1 MRVSFGR
8 ERPETTHLYTGFT
21 MLIRCF
27 MSQEAKTELISKDMP
42 IADVVAKYPSI
53 VDTLQSY
60 GIHCVGC
67 GASTFET
74 IDQGFKGHG
83 MSDTE
88 IEAIVE
94 ELNRVAKTAP
104 KPVSHVHH
112 EGPVL
117 IVTEKAA
124 NKISEMLKQHNKI
137 GWGLR
142 IGVVPGGCSGFQY
155 SMGFDEKAT
164 ETDKVVEEKGVKIFV
179 DEKSLDKL
187 WGCSVDYVESLQGA
201 GFKIENPNASSG
213 CGCGKSFG

>member
-1 MRVSFGR
+1 
-8 ERPETTHLYTGFT
+8 
-21 MLIRCF
+21 
-27 MSQEAKTELISKDMP
+27 MSQETSVLITKNMP

-88 IEAIVE
+88 VEAIVE
-94 ELNRVAKTAP
+94 ELNRVAKSAP
-104 KPVSHVHH
+104 KKDHSHR
-112 EGPVL
+112 EGAVL
-117 IVTEKAA
+117 IVTDKAA
-124 NKISEMLKQHNKI
+124 SKISEMLKQHNKI
-137 GWGLR
+137 GWALR

-155 SMGFDEKAT
+155 SMSFDEKPNDS
-164 ETDKVVEEKGVKIFV
+164 DKVVEEKGVKIFV

-187 WGCSVDYVESLQGA
+187 WGSRVDYIESLQGA
-201 GFKIENPNASSG
+201 GFKIDNPSATSG

>member
-1 MRVSFGR
+1 
-8 ERPETTHLYTGFT
+8 
-21 MLIRCF
+21 
-27 MSQEAKTELISKDMP
+27 MSQETKTELINKDMP
-42 IADVVAKYPSI
+42 IGDVVAKYPSI

-88 IEAIVE
+88 IDAIVE

-104 KPVSHVHH
+104 KQVAHSHSH

-124 NKISEMLKQHNKI
+124 NKIAEMLKQHNKV
-137 GWGLR
+137 GWALR

-155 SMGFDEKAT
+155 SMSFDEKPG
-164 ETDKVVEEKGVKIFV
+164 EGDKVVEERGIKIFV
-179 DEKSLDKL
+179 DQKSLDKL
-187 WGCSVDYVESLQGA
+187 WGSRVDYLESLQGA
-201 GFKIENPNASSG
+201 GFKIDNPSATSG